1 MDGARETC
9 KEEDIKGYPVM
20 SEDRIERT
28 FILIKP
34 DGVQRGL
41 IGEVIARVE
50 RKGLAITAL
59 KLINVDLETAK
70 QHYIE
75 HRDKSFYDHL
85 VYYITSG
92 PVVAM
97 AVEGFNAV
105 RSVRQLVG
113 TANPVEAM
121 PGSIRADFCLET
133 VRNLVHAADS
143 LEAAERELMLF
154 FSVADYVSYVRTNAV
169 SRIM

>member
-1 MDGARETC
+1 VDGARETC

-70 QHYIE
+70 KHYI
-75 HRDKSFYDHL
+75 
-85 VYYITSG
+85 
-92 PVVAM
+92 
-97 AVEGFNAV
+97 
-105 RSVRQLVG
+105 
-113 TANPVEAM
+113 
-121 PGSIRADFCLET
+121 
-133 VRNLVHAADS
+133 
-143 LEAAERELMLF
+143 
-154 FSVADYVSYVRTNAV
+154 
-169 SRIM
+169 

>member
-9 KEEDIKGYPVM
+9 KEKDIKGCPAM

-41 IGEVIARVE
+41 IGEIISRLE
-50 RKGLAITAL
+50 RKGLALIAL

-75 HRDKSFYDHL
+75 HRDKSFYEHL

-92 PVVAM
+92 PVVAL
-97 AVEGFNAV
+97 AVEGFNAI
-105 RSVRQLVG
+105 SAVRQLVG
-113 TANPVEAM
+113 TTNPVEAM

-143 LEAAERELMLF
+143 VEAAERELPLY
-154 FSVADYVSYVRTNAV
+154 FSVADYVSYIRMNAAKN
-169 SRIM
+169 S

>member
-1 MDGARETC
+1 MDGTRKTC
-9 KEEDIKGYPVM
+9 KEKDIKGCLAM

-50 RKGLAITAL
+50 KKGLAITAL
-59 KLINVDLETAK
+59 KLINIDLETAK

-75 HRDKSFYDHL
+75 HQEKSFYDHL

-154 FSVADYVSYVRTNAV
+154 FNVTDYVSYVRTDAV

>member
-1 MDGARETC
+1 
-9 KEEDIKGYPVM
+9 
-20 SEDRIERT
+20 
-28 FILIKP
+28 
-34 DGVQRGL
+34 
-41 IGEVIARVE
+41 
-50 RKGLAITAL
+50 
-59 KLINVDLETAK
+59 
-70 QHYIE
+70 
-75 HRDKSFYDHL
+75 
-85 VYYITSG
+85 
-92 PVVAM
+92 M

-113 TANPVEAM
+113 TANPVDAM

>member
-1 MDGARETC
+1 VDGARETC
-9 KEEDIKGYPVM
+9 KEEDIKGCPVM

-50 RKGLAITAL
+50 RKGLAVTAL
-59 KLINVDLETAK
+59 KLINVDFETAK

-75 HRDKSFYDHL
+75 HRNKSFYDHL
-85 VYYITSG
+85 CYYITSG

-143 LEAAERELMLF
+143 LEAAERELTLF
-154 FSVADYVSYVRTNAV
+154 FSVADYVSYVRTNEGK
-169 SRIM
+169 M

>member
-9 KEEDIKGYPVM
+9 KEEAITGCPAM

-34 DGVQRGL
+34 DGVQRRL
-41 IGEVIARVE
+41 IGEIISRVE
-50 RKGLAITAL
+50 RKGLTLAAL
-59 KLINVDLETAK
+59 KLINLDLGTAK

-75 HRDKSFYDHL
+75 HREKPFYEHL
-85 VYYITSG
+85 VYYISSG
-92 PVVAM
+92 PVVAL

-105 RSVRQLVG
+105 SAVRQLVG
-113 TANPVEAM
+113 STNPVEAL
-121 PGSIRADFCLET
+121 PGSVRADFCLET

-143 LEAAERELMLF
+143 LEAAKRELELY
-154 FSVADYVSYVRTNAV
+154 FSDADYVSYIRTNEDK
-169 SRIM
+169 IK